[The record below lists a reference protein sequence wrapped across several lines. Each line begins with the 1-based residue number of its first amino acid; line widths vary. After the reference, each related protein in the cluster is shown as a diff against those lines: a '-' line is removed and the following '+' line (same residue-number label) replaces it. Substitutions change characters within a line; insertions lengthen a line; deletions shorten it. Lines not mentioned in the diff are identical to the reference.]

1 MINVLLVK
9 SNINIKMAAPSNAEI
24 IATCILSAPP
34 IDQQLLNK
42 GLAVEGIITS
52 ISNNVMYIGTRDS
65 GYIDFVEPPFPVSSI
80 GRIQITTNH
89 PTLTNNLSILSG
101 SNADLN
107 NGRIQFGNLNVTN
120 NNINSS
126 TLGDTLNCTNNNQ
139 TTSVFDVFGF
149 SSLPPIQIVQGSTN
163 QITSN
168 KTLFTYPSV
177 AGVNVIRFQSEL
189 LTKGMVFLKDI
200 QGLNNLAGVTMSL
213 DILPTPPP
221 PAPPPRAPILTI
233 NNIPIVN
240 GNCSAMLII
249 I

>member
-1 MINVLLVK
+1 
-9 SNINIKMAAPSNAEI
+9 MAAPSNAEI

-52 ISNNVMYIGTRDS
+52 VSNNVMYIGTTDS

-80 GRIQITTNH
+80 GRIQITTDH
-89 PTLTNNLSILSG
+89 TTLTNSLSILSG
-101 SNADLN
+101 SNASLN
-107 NGRIQFGNLNVTN
+107 NGRIQFGNLNVTYN
-120 NNINSS
+120 DNSS
-126 TLGDTLNCTNNNQ
+126 TAVDTLNCTNNNQ
-139 TTSVFDVFGF
+139 KTSVYDVFGF
-149 SSLPPIQIVQGSTN
+149 RSLAPIQIVQGSTN
-163 QITSN
+163 QITHN

-189 LTKGMVFLKDI
+189 LTKGMVFLKDTS
-200 QGLNNLAGVTMSL
+200 GLNNLAGVTMSL

>member
-1 MINVLLVK
+1 
-9 SNINIKMAAPSNAEI
+9 MAAPSNAEI

-52 ISNNVMYIGTRDS
+52 ISNNVMYIGTTDS

-80 GRIQITTNH
+80 GRIQITTDH
-89 PTLTNNLSILSG
+89 PTLTNSLSILSG
-101 SNADLN
+101 SNASLN
-107 NGRIQFGNLNVTN
+107 NGRIQFGNLNVTTN
-120 NNINSS
+120 DNSS
-126 TLGDTLNCTNNNQ
+126 TAVDNLNCTNNNQ
-139 TTSVFDVFGF
+139 RTSVYDVFGF
-149 SSLPPIQIVQGSTN
+149 RSLAPIQIVQGSTN
-163 QITSN
+163 EITSN